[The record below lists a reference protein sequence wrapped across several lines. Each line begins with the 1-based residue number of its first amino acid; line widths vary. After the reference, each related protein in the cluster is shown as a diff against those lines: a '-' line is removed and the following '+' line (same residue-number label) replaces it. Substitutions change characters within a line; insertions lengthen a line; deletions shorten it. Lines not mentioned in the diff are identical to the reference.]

1 MAKPSELKRK
11 AAATTGTVHRKS
23 KKVEDAPTKLQR
35 SEVAA
40 KKAEPNKAQT
50 PVPKE
55 AHEKPETHSNQVSPA
70 APGSAPR
77 GLRIVAGSYERFLYG
92 IEGVVHREEDG
103 NYTVSLTPRFVFPA
117 HVSSIRCVACA
128 AVSYTHLTLPTNRE
142 V

>member
-23 KKVEDAPTKLQR
+23 KKVEDAPTKRQR

-40 KKAEPNKAQT
+40 KKAEPTKAQT

-92 IEGVVHREEDG
+92 IEGFVHRGADG
-103 NYTVSLTPRFVFPA
+103 NYTVSLTP
-117 HVSSIRCVACA
+117 
-128 AVSYTHLTLPTNRE
+128 VSYTHLTLPTNYS